1 MCIIEPMHEK
11 TVKIEDSWKKALADE
26 FEKPYFKELGN
37 FIKSEYKTHK
47 VYPPPK
53 DIFRAFDM
61 CPFEK
66 VKVIIIGQDPYHGT
80 RQANGLSFAVH
91 EDIQIPPSLQNI
103 FKEIKSDLGIESVR
117 NVKISFFY
125 FGEITQRKKV

>member
-1 MCIIEPMHEK
+1 MCIIEPMQEK

-61 CPFEK
+61 CPF
-66 VKVIIIGQDPYHGT
+66 
-80 RQANGLSFAVH
+80 
-91 EDIQIPPSLQNI
+91 
-103 FKEIKSDLGIESVR
+103 
-117 NVKISFFY
+117 
-125 FGEITQRKKV
+125 